1 MRRRRRGDHAA
12 VTNEE
17 EGARDL
23 RRSNATTPA
32 DDLDARW
39 RLRRWPVVLAVLLA
53 ATTAVGCTQDIGGS
67 EGTDLSVRGVRV
79 DRPANP
85 SVAAVRLTIEN
96 ETDTGDALIA
106 VSSPDATRAS
116 VHRSVVDDAGRSTM
130 EPVDR
135 LEVPAETTI
144 EFAPGG
150 LHVMLDEPTRD
161 LQVADEITLTFTFE
175 NAGDHTM
182 SAPVVEPG
190 TSTSDMGDHDG

>member
-1 MRRRRRGDHAA
+1 MRRRPRGDHAA
-12 VTNEE
+12 VTNDE
-17 EGARDL
+17 EGPRHL
-23 RRSNATTPA
+23 HRSNAATAA
-32 DDLDARW
+32 DVVARW
-39 RLRRWPVVLAVLLA
+39 RSRRWPVVLTVLLA
-53 ATTAVGCTQDIGGS
+53 ATTVVGCTDDAGGS
-67 EGTDLSVRGVRV
+67 EGTELSVHGVRV

-96 ETDTGDALIA
+96 GTDTDDALIS
-106 VSSPDATRAS
+106 VSSPDAERAS

-135 LEVPAETTI
+135 LDVPAGTTI

-150 LHVMLDEPTRD
+150 LHVMLDEPTMD
-161 LQVADEITLTFTFE
+161 LQVGDEVSLTFTFE

-190 TSTSDMGDHDG
+190 TSTADMGDQDG